1 MILALLPSPVYAATQ
16 EASTLSGLSDI
27 YVSDIG
33 YYGTNINWKTDV
45 PATSQVFY
53 DTEFHQDIADYA
65 YHTIE
70 DITLVIEHSIPLT
83 GLASRTT
90 YHFRVRSVIDD
101 IEAISSDYAFTTRT
115 PAGPGHGPAPHRY
128 YLKFDFLGETSKWR
142 ISSSDCLP
150 ETVDVTSGDG
160 EISICIPK
168 DTLCLD
174 KDGNRLRELVIKV
187 EGQAPPPPEDYLI
200 LSKAYDLSPDGATFN
215 PYLRLTLAYEEGD
228 IPEGIEEEAL
238 YIAYYG
244 YGWIPLD
251 SVVDAQGDKVFAELT
266 HLTPF
271 AIMAK
276 LPSLP
281 SAEFAMSNLT
291 ISPTEVKVGEEL
303 TITVEVT
310 NIGGREGSR
319 LLSLWIN
326 EVSEETKEVILAPK
340 AVKTIVFTITRDEPG
355 SYSVEVDGLIGSFTV
370 KEKPVPQPINWPLI
384 ATIIAG
390 AIAVGLAIFFLIR
403 RKHA

>member
-33 YYGTNINWKTDV
+33 YHGANINWKTDV

-70 DITLVIEHSIPLT
+70 DITLVIEHSISLT

-90 YHFRVRSVIDD
+90 YHFRVRSVVDG
-101 IEAISSDYAFTTRT
+101 IETISSDYAFTTRT
-115 PAGPGHGPAPHRY
+115 PGGPGHGPAPHRY

-142 ISSSDCLP
+142 ISSSGCLP
-150 ETVDVTSGDG
+150 ETVDITSGDG
-160 EISICIPK
+160 EINICIPK
-168 DTLCLD
+168 NTFCLD

-187 EGQAPPPPEDYLI
+187 EGQAPPLPEDYLI

-238 YIAYYG
+238 YIAYYSH
-244 YGWIPLD
+244 GWIPLD
-251 SVVDAQGDKVFAELT
+251 SVVDAQGDKVFTELT

-276 LPSLP
+276 LSPLP

-310 NIGGREGSR
+310 NIGGREGSH

-326 EVSEETKEVILAPK
+326 GVSEETKEVILAPK
-340 AVKTIVFTITRDEPG
+340 AVKTIVFTVTRDEPG

-390 AIAVGLAIFFLIR
+390 TIAVGLAIFFLIR
-403 RKHA
+403 KK